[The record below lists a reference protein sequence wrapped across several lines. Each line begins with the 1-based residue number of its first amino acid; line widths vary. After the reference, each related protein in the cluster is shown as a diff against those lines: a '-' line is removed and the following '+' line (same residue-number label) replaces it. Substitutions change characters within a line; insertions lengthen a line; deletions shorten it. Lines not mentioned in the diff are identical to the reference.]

1 MMAAAGSESS
11 RDPAVRASS
20 PPNDTVLSLSSE
32 TMVVPAAVA
41 SADGTSLLL
50 TDAMLPSLCRIQQ
63 RWHEPMGP
71 HHC

>member
-1 MMAAAGSESS
+1 MAAAGSESP
-11 RDPAVRASS
+11 RDPAVRASL

-32 TMVVPAAVA
+32 TMVVPPAVA
-41 SADGTSLLL
+41 AAEGATLLL
-50 TDAMLPSLCRIQQ
+50 TDAMLSSLCRIQK